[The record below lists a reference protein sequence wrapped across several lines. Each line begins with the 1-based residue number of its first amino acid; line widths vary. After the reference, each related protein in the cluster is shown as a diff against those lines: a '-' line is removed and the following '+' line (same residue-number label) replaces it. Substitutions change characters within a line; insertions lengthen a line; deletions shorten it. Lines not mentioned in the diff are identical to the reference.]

1 MMERRSTRSADPQR
15 AVSMY
20 LETLCAK
27 QGLKAVALATQDG
40 TLVAGAGEGDV
51 EYMGTVGAS
60 SHRKQ
65 LSFDGEVLHVRR
77 LEVNGVTMCL
87 TMAGADRP
95 DAAEAICRILKN

>member
-20 LETLCAK
+20 LEALCAK

-40 TLVAGAGEGDV
+40 TLVAGAGTGDV
-51 EYMGTVGAS
+51 EYMGAVGAS

-65 LSFDGEVLHVRR
+65 LSFDGDVLHVRR

-87 TMAGADRP
+87 TMAGADQP
-95 DAAEAICRILKN
+95 EAAETICRILKN